1 MALPLIAAGI
11 SVIGGLISA
20 SRAKDASRR
29 ARTRRMN
36 AEARLAD
43 LEARRQRIEDPY
55 ADIQDLSSMVTNPY
69 ANLQVATGAAEMQ
82 AQEADIALATTLDA
96 LRATG
101 ASAGGATALAQ
112 AAARSK
118 QGIAA
123 DIQRQEA
130 ENARLR
136 AQGQSEM
143 QRLQMSERIR
153 VQQARARGKEFVFGA
168 TEAREMQ
175 QLNRQAALAQN
186 AMSAEMAYSAQAGAA
201 LGSALGNI
209 GSALMGADFSG
220 GNSSGSSN
228 NSNQGA
234 LLDIDGRL
242 VAGNYTNE
250 QADAIRGVQSA
261 ISSNPFILG

>member
-11 SVIGGLISA
+11 SIIGGLISA
-20 SRAKDASRR
+20 SRAKDASRK

-36 AEARLAD
+36 AEQRLAN

-55 ADIQDLSSMVTNPY
+55 ADIEDLSDMVTNPY

-82 AQEADIALATTLDA
+82 AQEADLALATTLDA

-123 DIQRQEA
+123 DIQKQEA

-136 AQGQSEM
+136 AQGQSDM

-153 VQQARARGKEFVFGA
+153 VQEARARGREFMFGA
-168 TEAREMQ
+168 RERREME
-175 QLNRQAALAQN
+175 QLNRQASLADN

-201 LGSALGNI
+201 LGSTLGSL
-209 GSALMGADFSG
+209 GSALMGADFGGG
-220 GNSSGSSN
+220 GNPSTTSGNTQSTVN
-228 NSNQGA
+228 PTVNITGQNQS
-234 LLDIDGRL
+234 LDLYDQIPQG
-242 VAGNYTNE
+242 
-250 QADAIRGVQSA
+250 
-261 ISSNPFILG
+261 NPFSMTVVKNDGN

>member
-1 MALPLIAAGI
+1 MALPLIAAGVSI
-11 SVIGGLISA
+11 IGGLIA
-20 SRAKDASRR
+20 STKAKQASDKSRR
-29 ARTRRMN
+29 RRVN
-36 AEARLAD
+36 AEERLAN

-55 ADIQDLSSMVTNPY
+55 ADIQDLSGMVTNPY

-82 AQEADIALATTLDA
+82 AQEADISLATTLDA

-143 QRLQMSERIR
+143 QRLQMSEMAR
-153 VQQARARGKEFVFGA
+153 VQDARARGKQFVFGA

-186 AMSAEMAYSAQAGAA
+186 AMSAEMAYSAQSGAA
-201 LGSALGNI
+201 LGSTLGSL
-209 GSALMGADFSG
+209 GGALMSADFGGGGG
-220 GNSSGSSN
+220 GNTS

-234 LLDIDGRL
+234 LLDVNGRL
-242 VAGNYTNE
+242 IEGNYTNE
-250 QADAIRGVQSA
+250 QADAIRGVQNA
-261 ISSNPFILG
+261 ISSNPFGYTG